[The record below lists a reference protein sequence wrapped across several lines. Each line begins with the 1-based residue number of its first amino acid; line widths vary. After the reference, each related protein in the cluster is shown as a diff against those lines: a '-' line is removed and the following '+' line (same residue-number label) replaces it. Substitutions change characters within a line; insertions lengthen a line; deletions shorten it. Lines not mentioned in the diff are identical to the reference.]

1 MVPSDNCNIDL
12 HAKRTPF
19 SILVLTSA
27 AALMAVYLSTKGIQH
42 CKVWLCPSVFLVLTY
57 PDPKGLSSSLMFQ
70 FVSRSILRLL
80 KCSITT
86 TVSHFPL
93 GQWIFIEPRKLFQSK
108 YLKGATWV
116 HQSRKKPEICM
127 ALKAGLDFHSHSG
140 STLLFSVR
148 KLNRKCALKVWC
160 HFSVPDSRFLC
171 PVR

>member
-1 MVPSDNCNIDL
+1 MQREHLSPFWCLQALLLWWLFTCPQKGSNI
-12 HAKRTPF
+12 
-19 SILVLTSA
+19 
-27 AALMAVYLSTKGIQH
+27 

-160 HFSVPDSRFLC
+160 HFSVPDSRLLC